1 MDHIDVDVAD
11 GIGEITVT
19 RYEDAR
25 NAFNDHTK
33 SEIMQVLEEFRDDDD
48 VRVVVF
54 RTEGDIFSAGGDMK
68 EGGEHTH
75 SIPVIKSAAEDW
87 EDLYMTMLNL
97 GKPTVA
103 VVDGDAIA
111 GAVDLLLFTD
121 FVFAAESAEFHL
133 PEVYMS
139 HVDYFNVAML
149 PHHAGPKA
157 ALDFILTGGPID
169 TADAKRIGLITDAVP
184 DAELDDRVAETTA
197 RLLEASPR
205 IVELL
210 KRTVYENLEMSP
222 KAAFMHSKQV
232 SMENLRTNPDYEE
245 GFDARLG

>member
-1 MDHIDVDVAD
+1 MEHIEVDIAD
-11 GIGEITVT
+11 GIGTVT
-19 RYEDAR
+19 VARYEEAR

-33 SEIMQVLEEFRDDDD
+33 TEILQVLNEFRDDED

-87 EDLYMTMLNL
+87 EDLYMTMLNM

-103 VVDGDAIA
+103 IVDGDVIA

-133 PEVYMS
+133 PEVFMS
-139 HVDYFNVAML
+139 HVDYFNVSML
-149 PHHAGPKA
+149 PHHVGPKA
-157 ALDFILTGGPID
+157 ALNFILTGGPIN
-169 TADAKRIGLITDAVP
+169 AAEAKRIGLITDVVP
-184 DAELDDRVAETTA
+184 PAELDERVAEVTA
-197 RLLEASPR
+197 DLLEASPR
-205 IVELL
+205 IIKLL
-210 KRTVYENLEMSP
+210 KKTVYENLDMSP
-222 KAAFMHSKQV
+222 NAAFMHSKQV
-232 SMENLRTNPDYEE
+232 SMENLRTNPNYEE
-245 GFDARLG
+245 GFDARLE